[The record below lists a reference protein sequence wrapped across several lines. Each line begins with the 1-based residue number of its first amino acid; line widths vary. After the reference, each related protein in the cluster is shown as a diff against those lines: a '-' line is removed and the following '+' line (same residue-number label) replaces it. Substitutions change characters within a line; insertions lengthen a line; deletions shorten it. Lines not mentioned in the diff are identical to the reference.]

1 MGTKLIETDRLILR
15 KITMDDLHDLFIN
28 WGSDIKTNE
37 FLRLIVMRVKKLLK
51 K

>member
-37 FLRLIVMRVKKLLK
+37 FLTFNCHESEKTTKK
-51 K
+51 